1 MLILTCVPFH
11 KRGLGVNYSVTQSMA
26 GTQTPIND
34 FLDQNGTLAPLKK
47 LEPKK
52 KKTNTR
58 EVG

>member
-1 MLILTCVPFH
+1 
-11 KRGLGVNYSVTQSMA
+11 MA

-34 FLDQNGTLAPLKK
+34 FLDQNGTLVPLQK

-58 EVG
+58 EVSKENI